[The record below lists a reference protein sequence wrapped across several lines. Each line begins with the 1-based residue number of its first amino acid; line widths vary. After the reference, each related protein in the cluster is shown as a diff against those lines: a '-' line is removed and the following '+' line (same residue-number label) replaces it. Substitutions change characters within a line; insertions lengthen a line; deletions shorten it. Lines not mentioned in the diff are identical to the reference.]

1 MLLAAAVVLHPQVC
15 ASQES
20 QTAVAAPGTRYQMSR
35 AAAIK
40 RCEEID
46 WSRYQTGLL
55 FNPDGYKS
63 YYERSQCLQQAAV
76 EFRDD
81 SLCSQVRER
90 WSMFFSSWAI
100 SRGECRKKVAAAVA
114 ADTKEL
120 EEIKREYKDSPV
132 RLKALR
138 VERNGNGRD
147 FDILPEFLAGYAH
160 GYSLTFE
167 IVGAGTSGTPVVI
180 HSSGYYLDANPNLR
194 IYVKQSD
201 IQQRFPE
208 FALGRPYQV
217 RATVELPLDVCGLG
231 RCWSKEF
238 VERLFPARER
248 TQSMTIETV
257 F

>member
-1 MLLAAAVVLHPQVC
+1 
-15 ASQES
+15 
-20 QTAVAAPGTRYQMSR
+20 MSR

-81 SLCSQVRER
+81 SLCSHVRER
-90 WSMFFSSWAI
+90 WSLFFSSWAI
-100 SRGECRKKVAAAVA
+100 SPRECRKKVATAVA
-114 ADTKEL
+114 ADAKEL
-120 EEIKREYKDSPV
+120 EEIKRQYKDSPV
-132 RLKALR
+132 RLKTLR

-167 IVGAGTSGTPVVI
+167 IVGAGTSGAPVVI

-201 IQQRFPE
+201 IRQRFPE